1 VLLVFTRSFGSRAHW
16 SGPSGRRA
24 QPVRQQTSSRSRAC
38 ARRRAGAR
46 SSSSRWPLVTSR
58 ARCGIAKTVLN
69 GPTFVF
75 NLTAS
80 GDYMPNRPPVGVSG
94 MMARRDSP
102 APVNTPTCRQLR
114 HSTVTVGSARN
125 ARSDIPEKIG
135 RLLPLSESTHSGQ
148 RQDST
153 RRACKAAD
161 KDAPLLHQQVRRSF
175 VLATPHTPVS
185 TSAAFAQP
193 RSAILCQC
201 QSGTGYGFG
210 PVSISVKRT

>member
-1 VLLVFTRSFGSRAHW
+1 MLEFGASILDGEWPNRPWPRSASVGWHEAPRIYD
-16 SGPSGRRA
+16 
-24 QPVRQQTSSRSRAC
+24 
-38 ARRRAGAR
+38 
-46 SSSSRWPLVTSR
+46 
-58 ARCGIAKTVLN
+58 ARCGRAGGLRV
-69 GPTFVF
+69 
-75 NLTAS
+75 AS
-80 GDYMPNRPPVGVSG
+80 TLRLPRFLHRSRFTNVAIGVSG